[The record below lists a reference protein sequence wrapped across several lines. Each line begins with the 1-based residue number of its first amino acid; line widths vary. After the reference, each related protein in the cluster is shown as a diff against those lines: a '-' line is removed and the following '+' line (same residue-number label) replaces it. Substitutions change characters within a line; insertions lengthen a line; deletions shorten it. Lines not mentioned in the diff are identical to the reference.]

1 MIIYV
6 KRWRAGRRERN
17 KIYIGE
23 GNIVVCSGKGVEGTI
38 KDPRAKN
45 KLWQT
50 DINGKAKEHIHIL
63 NMFFLSHFE

>member
-1 MIIYV
+1 MEDREKGKEQIYL
-6 KRWRAGRRERN
+6 
-17 KIYIGE
+17 GE
-23 GNIVVCSGKGVEGTI
+23 GKIVACSGKGVEGTI

-63 NMFFLSHFE
+63 NMFFSSHFE